1 MYKKFK
7 LLVVLIF
14 LSAGGLKAQNI
25 QLLMSP
31 KPSPYISDWQQRTE
45 TVKLLIINSSTK
57 DIQVKI
63 KTELFDGKGTL
74 VANTDAAKMPVLTV
88 PPGSST
94 YNPEDIIPSNVV
106 NYKGNLEKSAITTGR
121 IPDDNY
127 RICVAL
133 IDPVTGAP
141 VGTSGTVCKTFSIMA
156 YQAPTLVNPKD
167 KEAISESGMKGIVFR
182 WTPVTPAPSTIVTY
196 RLQVWE
202 VLEGQ
207 NSMTAL
213 RSNQPIVEKDLKG
226 VLQTQWPVEFA
237 MPEMGKNYVWTVT
250 PLDDQ
255 GRKLV
260 DGLGFAQPF
269 AFSMQTQYIIQL
281 DSLKVKCTYTPGLY
295 TYSYII
301 TNLNNTVAEFTNIS
315 ITTSTPGGAT
325 IASTV
330 PNPVVSIAA
339 SGGILLVS
347 GTITASSSLSY
358 ICIKTRIQKQGD
370 PNKNAEDYLCDT
382 VKPCRCADCD
392 DKHFTL
398 TANAPAQINYTNNI
412 LSYSQSVS
420 ITTAPPKT
428 IKNIKAELVYF
439 EMTPENNFCIP
450 CNKDAATYGHF
461 TNGTNSLAW
470 NTGNNPPPL
479 NINITTPQ
487 LTPCCSAVFRWCI
500 RYKIEFT
507 DCTTCN
513 KLVCYE
519 KKKEGCNDQI
529 DHDPLNKNI
538 K

>member
-1 MYKKFK
+1 MYNKIK
-7 LLVVLIF
+7 LLVVVFF
-14 LSAGGLKAQNI
+14 LSLGGLSAQNI
-25 QLLMSP
+25 QVLMSP

-45 TVKLLIINSSTK
+45 TVKLLIINPGTR

-94 YNPEDIIPSNVV
+94 YNPEDVIPTNAVS
-106 NYKGNLEKSAITTGR
+106 YKGNLEKSTLSTGR

-127 RICVAL
+127 RICVT
-133 IDPVTGAP
+133 ITNPVTGVS

-156 YQAPTLVNPKD
+156 YQAPTLINPKD
-167 KEAISESGMKGIVFR
+167 KQAISESEMKGIFFR

-196 RLQVWE
+196 RLQIWE

-207 NSMTAL
+207 DNMTAL

-226 VLQTQWPVEFA
+226 ILQTQWPVEFA
-237 MPEMGKNYVWTVT
+237 MPELGKKYVWTVT
-250 PLDDQ
+250 PLDPEE
-255 GRKLV
+255 RKLV
-260 DGLGFAQPF
+260 DGNGFAQPF
-269 AFSMQTQYIIQL
+269 SFSMQTQYIIQL
-281 DSLKVKCTYTPGLY
+281 DSLKVKCTSTPGLY

-330 PNPVVSIAA
+330 PNPIASIAA
-339 SGGILLVS
+339 SGGTLLVT
-347 GTITASSSLSY
+347 GTINASSSLSY

-382 VKPCRCADCD
+382 VKPCRCLDCD

-398 TANAPAQINYTNNI
+398 TANQPSQINYTNNM
-412 LSYSQSVS
+412 LSFSQPVT
-420 ITTAPPKT
+420 IVTTPPKT

-439 EMTPENNFCIP
+439 EMIPENNFCIP

-461 TNGTNSLAW
+461 TNGTNSLNWAS
-470 NTGNNPPPL
+470 GNNPPPL
-479 NINITTPQ
+479 NISITTPQ
-487 LTPCCSAVFRWCI
+487 LTPCCSAEFRWCI

-513 KLVCYE
+513 KLVCYR
-519 KKKEGCNDQI
+519 KKIEGCTDNKVK
-529 DHDPLNKNI
+529 DPIERNQK
-538 K
+538 